1 MAEIVLL
8 DICRNCFGITFRLV
22 RLVII
27 IHIIRAHAI
36 QGHVWSPSVVPEFKF
51 VAQFRQMIN
60 AFDDG
65 NPF

>member
-8 DICRNCFGITFRLV
+8 DICRNCFGVTLRPV
-22 RLVII
+22 RLVVE
-27 IHIIRAHAI
+27 IHIIWAKAV
-36 QGHVWSPSVVPEFKF
+36 QGHVWSPSVIPELKF
-51 VAQFRQMIN
+51 VAQSRQMIN

>member
-1 MAEIVLL
+1 MFNIAG
-8 DICRNCFGITFRLV
+8 DCFGVTLRLV
-22 RLVII
+22 RLVVE

-60 AFDDG
+60 AFMRVKGVSVDT
-65 NPF
+65 

>member
-1 MAEIVLL
+1 MFNIAG
-8 DICRNCFGITFRLV
+8 DCFGVTLGLV